1 MQLTS
6 KTARRSSGRR
16 ASSPPAERT
25 VGGEALRV
33 VELTKWYGSV
43 QALDRVGLAVAY
55 GEVVALVG
63 DNGAGKSTLINCIGG
78 VLRPDEGTIHVDGHA
93 IEMGSVRDAN
103 ELGICTVHQDST
115 LADNLSAV
123 ENLFLG
129 RELTRGFGPFRRV
142 DAAGMRKRTQETIAG
157 LGISTIAD
165 VGTRVG
171 QLSGGQRQSVAVGR
185 TMLDDFGIVLLD
197 EPTTGLSVGA
207 CARVMDAVRALR
219 ARGAAVV
226 IVSQNI
232 DEVFDV
238 ADRIVVL
245 HLGRLA
251 AEFHRSD
258 VTPEDVLAA
267 VMGMTL
273 R

>member
-1 MQLTS
+1 VQLS
-6 KTARRSSGRR
+6 AGTARRPSGRR
-16 ASSPPAERT
+16 ASFSPAARPA
-25 VGGEALRV
+25 GGEALRV
-33 VELTKWYGSV
+33 TELTKWYGSV
-43 QALDRVGLAVAY
+43 HALDGVGLTVKY

-63 DNGAGKSTLINCIGG
+63 DNGAGKSSLINCIGG
-78 VLRPDEGTIHVDGHA
+78 VVQPDEGEIHIDGRSA
-93 IEMGSVRDAN
+93 TLKSAREASD
-103 ELGICTVHQDST
+103 LGICTVHQDSS

-142 DAAGMRKRTQETIAG
+142 DSAEMRRRTEETIAG

-165 VGTRVG
+165 VSTQVG

-185 TMLDDFGIVLLD
+185 TMLDEFGIVLLD

-207 CARVMDAVRALR
+207 CARVMGTVRALR
-219 ARGAAVV
+219 ARGAAVL

-245 HLGRLA
+245 HLGRLTA
-251 AEFHRSD
+251 QFRRAD
-258 VTPEDVLAA
+258 VTPEDVVAA